1 MYGAMLLLSALMALG
16 THGPVYHVAMVLVP
30 PLQGL
35 RAPARFGMMVAL
47 ALAVLAGVGAARL
60 LGRAPLGWRRHAL
73 GAVLVACLAVEYASQ
88 VGPLHAWVQREPIY
102 AAWLRMQPPGAVVD
116 LPIARA
122 YSLPHYEAEWS
133 FYGRT
138 HRHPMVNG
146 YSGYFP
152 KRYIDLLG
160 VMIAFPRGESLAA
173 LRAHG
178 VRYVVVHEDR
188 YEPADFID
196 FDGRLRRTP
205 GPDAGRPHSRPGL
218 SGHGVRAGTLRVS
231 HYSVACHEPSRLAS
245 STCRR
250 RRCWRRARQR
260 RGRGHDDGDGR
271 SRRRGSATRC
281 RPSR

>member
-1 MYGAMLLLSALMALG
+1 MALG
-16 THGPVYHVAMVLVP
+16 THGPLYRVAMVLVP

-47 ALAVLAGVGAARL
+47 ALAVLAGLGAARL
-60 LGRAPLGWRRHAL
+60 LSRAPLGWRRHAF

-102 AAWLRMQPPGAVVD
+102 AAWLRAQPPGAVVD

-122 YSLPHYEAEWS
+122 HSLPHYEAEWS

-173 LRAHG
+173 LRAHD

-205 GPDAGRPHSRPGL
+205 GLTLVGRIPDPDYPATVFVL
-218 SGHGVRAGTLRVS
+218 
-231 HYSVACHEPSRLAS
+231 EP
-245 STCRR
+245 
-250 RRCWRRARQR
+250 
-260 RGRGHDDGDGR
+260 
-271 SRRRGSATRC
+271 
-281 RPSR
+281 